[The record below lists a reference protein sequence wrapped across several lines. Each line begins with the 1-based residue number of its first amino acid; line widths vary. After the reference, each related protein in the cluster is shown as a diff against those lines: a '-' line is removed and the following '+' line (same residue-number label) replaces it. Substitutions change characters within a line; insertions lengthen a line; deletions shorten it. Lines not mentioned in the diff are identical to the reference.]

1 MEKIIIYILTTILSS
16 FLVGMTT
23 TTIIFTNLNKE
34 SDIINRD
41 KYMIFK
47 KEEILPLL
55 EKYNITI

>member
-1 MEKIIIYILTTILSS
+1 
-16 FLVGMTT
+16 MTT

-34 SDIINRD
+34 SYIINTD

>member
-1 MEKIIIYILTTILSS
+1 MDKIIIYILTTIVSS

-23 TTIIFTNLNKE
+23 TSLIFTNLNKDN
-34 SDIINRD
+34 DIINTD

-55 EKYNITI
+55 KKYNITI